1 MVRTRFRHG
10 LKRLGGIVFGLRIED
25 AFTLRFSGTTRARQC
40 TFFYAAI
47 SEDPLL
53 ESTWFHA
60 LFPRKKERSKVHGGY
75 GVLPFEPTSRAS
87 WIQASSSSFDSKPRC
102 IPSIVPVSW
111 CHAMHALV
119 HRHDCTIHLPNVV
132 FFFSPPPKRR
142 NSPFGCIFLAGC
154 ICSDPFV
161 RSPRTSPRAGVH
173 LRGCICSFRVVHAA
187 MAPRGESELVA
198 SMERCLRARAIEDGL
213 RDASLSCAF
222 EHVRVQASAYG
233 LSAGRKPRG
242 LAVAFLSDGA
252 RSVLLGFKRIDVD
265 EWVLRDAWKVKY
277 AKKVQLKND
286 GSEEA
291 ELKVTFETRRGSSA
305 LAASF
310 EREEEAT
317 RCAAWVLHA
326 CKKSGRP
333 MPKVQGFGMEQAE
346 AWLENLE
353 RVEQS
358 QSKGEGSDGELAEK
372 QENGQLQW
380 MGKNASDGWTDT
392 EVHDTK
398 VAEEEEQ
405 HLNEMLAYYNL
416 DAGDLETLEETLRAE
431 LKALEVAN
439 VHEILQ
445 AHEATDGLLKNVD
458 GAVAQLDDFDAWLE
472 TFHVK
477 LKHMKADVAA
487 IEARNN
493 QLQTQASNNRKLLDE
508 MEELQDG
515 LSISPEDLEKLLDP
529 KLDQD
534 SLPSMV
540 HALEALET
548 AIARVTGEDVLLD
561 PAYLEMKALQEQRV
575 YLGQIQENFMNN
587 AGPFL
592 DREIHLCVDR
602 LIPPIPERSNAD
614 SWTKQVSINRG
625 LSSFIKSYKPL
636 VDVCS
641 RLDVSFRSKIA
652 KQFSLA
658 INQYLKRVVASIVA
672 GPPEAVEELKIED
685 LFERLKIAFQIIQGE
700 TLGALEFMDHTLSVN
715 PSRGDAAVPAKPTEF
730 YATVER
736 IHDRLDTQVL
746 NSVGKHMA
754 LNRTLGLPL
763 VGLMEILLA
772 DMDICMTSLILSCK
786 EQLKKAFYDYIDTI
800 KRNVGESLPKNAV
813 DKNNLN
819 GMPASAMPALSI
831 FNQLKELAE
840 HFTFGEMQLEMVENV
855 CTTLSREVLNIA
867 NRIAQALPAN
877 KERTYLEAHFLLW
890 DAFAPLE
897 NTSGIARQ
905 VVMDSSQEYHN
916 YLGIVAYKLVYVP
929 PFQELVEFVDKV
941 ERFQSMGISNMEIPY
956 QAGTGVSELKKLL
969 QCFTANTLEKKAKK
983 LHRKVGKPFN
993 LNPVLCSKVWKAVM
1007 NMLTDKYRMLA
1018 MQIEACYPQKKLPIT
1033 QELFESALESA

>member
-1 MVRTRFRHG
+1 M
-10 LKRLGGIVFGLRIED
+10 
-25 AFTLRFSGTTRARQC
+25 AR
-40 TFFYAAI
+40 
-47 SEDPLL
+47 
-53 ESTWFHA
+53 
-60 LFPRKKERSKVHGGY
+60 
-75 GVLPFEPTSRAS
+75 
-87 WIQASSSSFDSKPRC
+87 
-102 IPSIVPVSW
+102 
-111 CHAMHALV
+111 
-119 HRHDCTIHLPNVV
+119 
-132 FFFSPPPKRR
+132 
-142 NSPFGCIFLAGC
+142 
-154 ICSDPFV
+154 
-161 RSPRTSPRAGVH
+161 
-173 LRGCICSFRVVHAA
+173 
-187 MAPRGESELVA
+187 RGESELAA
-198 SMERCLRARAIEDGL
+198 SMERCLRARTSEDGL
-213 RDASLSCAF
+213 RDASVACAF

-233 LSAGRKPRG
+233 LSAGRKPRA

-277 AKKVQLKND
+277 AKKVQLKNEQ
-286 GSEEA
+286 SEET

-305 LAASF
+305 MAASF

-333 MPKVQGFGMEQAE
+333 MPKVQGFGIEQAE

-358 QSKGEGSDGELAEK
+358 QSKGEESDGEVPGK
-372 QENGQLQW
+372 QNNGQVQW
-380 MGKNASDGWTDT
+380 IGKTASDGWTDT

-445 AHEATDGLLKNVD
+445 AHDATNGLLKNVD

-493 QLQTQASNNRKLLDE
+493 QLQTQDRNNRKLLDE
-508 MEELQDG
+508 MEELQEG
-515 LSISPEDLEKLLDP
+515 LSISPEDVEKLLDP

-534 SLPSMV
+534 NLPNTV
-540 HALEALET
+540 HALEALEA

-575 YLGQIQENFMNN
+575 YLGQIQESFMNS

-592 DREIHLCVDR
+592 DREIQLCVDR
-602 LIPPIPERSNAD
+602 LIPPIPERSNSE

-625 LSSFIKSYKPL
+625 LSNFIKSYKPL
-636 VDVCS
+636 VDICS
-641 RLDVSFRSKIA
+641 RLDVSFRSRIA

-658 INQYLKRVVASIVA
+658 INQYLRKVVASIVA
-672 GPPEAVEELKIED
+672 GPPEAVEELNIED
-685 LFERLKIAFQIIQGE
+685 LFEKLKIAFQIIQGE
-700 TLGALEFMDHTLSVN
+700 TLGALEFMDHTLSLN
-715 PSRGDAAVPAKPTEF
+715 PTQGDAAVPAKPTEF

-754 LNRTLGLPL
+754 LDRTLGLPL

-772 DMDICMTSLILSCK
+772 DMDICMTSLILGCK
-786 EQLKKAFYDYIDTI
+786 DSLKKAFNDYIDTV

-819 GMPASAMPALSI
+819 GMPASALTALSI
-831 FNQLKELAE
+831 FNQLKQLSER
-840 HFTFGEMQLEMVENV
+840 FTFGEMQLEMVDNV
-855 CTTLSREVLNIA
+855 CTTMSREILDIA

-890 DAFAPLE
+890 DALAPLE
-897 NTSGIARQ
+897 NTSAIARQ
-905 VVMDSSQEYHN
+905 VVMDSSQDYHR
-916 YLGIVAYKLVYVP
+916 YLGIVSYKLVYVP
-929 PFQELVEFVDKV
+929 PFQELIEFVDKV
-941 ERFQSMGISNMEIPY
+941 ERFQSMGISNEKIPY
-956 QAGTGVSELKKLL
+956 QVGTGVSELKKLL
-969 QCFTANTLEKKAKK
+969 QCFTASTLENKAKK
-983 LHRKVGKPFN
+983 LHRKVGKPFS
-993 LNPVLCSKVWKAVM
+993 LNPALRLKVWTTIM
-1007 NMLTDKYRMLA
+1007 NMLRDKYRTLA
-1018 MQIEACYPQKKLPIT
+1018 MQIETCYPQRKLPIP
-1033 QELFESALESA
+1033 QELFNSALESA